1 MLVTSLLLLAVMLLI
16 FAAFVSTAAKF
27 LGKIFEAVGGLFTW
41 LFCSKLR
48 IAALLLVIAAIWCA
62 ANGL

>member
-16 FAAFVSTAAKF
+16 FAAFVSAMAKVF
-27 LGKIFEAVGGLFTW
+27 GQFFEAVAGLFGW
-41 LFCSKLR
+41 LFKSKLR
-48 IAALLLVIAAIWCA
+48 IAALLLVLAAIWCA